1 MKKLISFLFM
11 ILVALP
17 ASAMSYETLSINNGT
32 ARIKNQENARVLN
45 VQEGDTLED
54 GWTVLAVNKSEVIIE
69 KWINEEERI
78 RGVLPARLPK
88 VKKR

>member
-54 GWTVLAVNKSEVIIE
+54 GWTVVAVNKSEVIIE